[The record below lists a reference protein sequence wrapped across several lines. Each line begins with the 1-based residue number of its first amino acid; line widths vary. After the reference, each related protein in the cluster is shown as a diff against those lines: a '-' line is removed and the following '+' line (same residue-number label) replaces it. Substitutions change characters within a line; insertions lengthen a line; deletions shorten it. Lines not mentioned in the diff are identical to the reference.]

1 MITIIFCNLG
11 DYFNEYIWNWFTRNG
26 SNFGTGTFNF
36 RPKKLPEIGS
46 SLGKALKGFQQASK
60 EFEDEFKKEA
70 QKLEETAKIQPEK
83 NSTVASTP
91 TENSVNTLD

>member
-36 RPKKLPEIGS
+36 W
-46 SLGKALKGFQQASK
+46 
-60 EFEDEFKKEA
+60 
-70 QKLEETAKIQPEK
+70 PEK
-83 NSTVASTP
+83 IT
-91 TENSVNTLD
+91 